1 MITAPFTISRVF
13 DAPRGE
19 VWKAWTE
26 AERLK
31 KWWGPAGFKVHTCK
45 VDLRPGGIFLYGM
58 TAPDGSDMW
67 GKMAYRE
74 IEAPKKL
81 VFINSFS
88 DPKGGVT
95 RHPWHQTWPLE
106 MLSTITF
113 DEVGSSP
120 KEQRSSPKE
129 QGAGK
134 TKVTVH
140 WVPAESSSEL
150 ECRTFD
156 EGRDSMKQGWGGTMN
171 QLTDHLKRDR
181 K

>member
-1 MITAPFTISRVF
+1 MSTAPFVISRVF
-13 DAPRGE
+13 DAPRDR

-45 VDLRPGGIFLYGM
+45 VDLRPGGMFHYGM

-74 IEAPKKL
+74 IDAPKKL

-95 RHPWHQTWPLE
+95 RHPWHMSWPLE
-106 MLSTITF
+106 LLSTITF
-113 DEVGSSP
+113 E
-120 KEQRSSPKE
+120 E

-140 WVPAESSSEL
+140 WVPGDASSEL
-150 ECRTFD
+150 ERKTFD
-156 EGRDSMKQGWGGTMN
+156 EGRDSMKQGWGGTLG
-171 QLTDHLKRDR
+171 QLTGYLSKG
-181 K
+181 